1 MEEHAK
7 PAEVVTRVAVIR
19 LEPSGIVR
27 MTCKPGV
34 EYSLQDAK
42 DDLAAVAQVAEGT
55 RRPLLVDGREVR
67 AVDHETRTFWSG
79 KEMLK
84 YFKATAILTG
94 NSSITNMIA
103 NFMITIAR
111 PATPTKMFAV
121 EADALRWLDWFLDDD
136 HEGPPPSRRFFGG
149 DLPPTSRRGSQ
160 LDAPPPS
167 RRGGQLDAPPPSKRG
182 GQLDAP
188 PPSKR

>member
-1 MEEHAK
+1 MTMEENAA
-7 PAEVVTRVAVIR
+7 PAEVVTRVAVLR

-34 EYSLQDAK
+34 GYSLQDAK
-42 DDLAAVAQVAEGT
+42 DDLAAVSAIADGK

-84 YFKATAILTG
+84 TFKATAILTG
-94 NSSITNMIA
+94 NSSITTMIA

-111 PATPTKMFAV
+111 PATPTKMFTT
-121 EADALRWLDWFLDDD
+121 EADALKWLEWFLDDE

-149 DLPPTSRRGSQ
+149 DLAPTSRRGAD
-160 LDAPPPS
+160 L
-167 RRGGQLDAPPPSKRG
+167 
-182 GQLDAP
+182 
-188 PPSKR
+188 